1 MLCQNFLQRITSI
14 SLLLA
19 LWIGPIVTA
28 HAATPHVKTEHEF
41 RATHSGQPHLMR
53 YMVFL
58 PPNYDSSN
66 REWPLILFL
75 HGAGERGDNLQR
87 VSKHG
92 PPKIVGSG
100 QIDLPFIV
108 VAPQCPKGSW
118 WSDREQIINLS
129 RLVSELENNYRL
141 DNRRIYLTGLSMGG
155 YGTWSLAASDPD
167 RFAAIAPI
175 CGGGSQ
181 RDAERIKDIPT
192 WVFHGARD
200 KVVPI
205 SESNQMIKA
214 IRAAGGAPKFTIYPQ
229 AGHASWTATYKNP
242 NLYQWLLK
250 HQLPGS

>member
-1 MLCQNFLQRITSI
+1 
-14 SLLLA
+14 
-19 LWIGPIVTA
+19 
-28 HAATPHVKTEHEF
+28 
-41 RATHSGQPHLMR
+41 MR

-58 PPNYDSSN
+58 PPNYDSAT

-100 QIDLPFIV
+100 QMDLPFIV

-129 RLVSELENNYRL
+129 RLVSELEKNYRI

-155 YGTWSLAASDPD
+155 YGTWYLAASDPD

-175 CGGGSQ
+175 CGGGRQ
-181 RDAERIKDIPT
+181 RDAARIKDIPT

-200 KVVPI
+200 NVVPI
-205 SESNQMIKA
+205 SESDQMIKA
-214 IRAAGGAPKFTIYPQ
+214 IRAAGGTPKFTIYPQ
-229 AGHASWTATYKNP
+229 AGHDSWTATYKNP